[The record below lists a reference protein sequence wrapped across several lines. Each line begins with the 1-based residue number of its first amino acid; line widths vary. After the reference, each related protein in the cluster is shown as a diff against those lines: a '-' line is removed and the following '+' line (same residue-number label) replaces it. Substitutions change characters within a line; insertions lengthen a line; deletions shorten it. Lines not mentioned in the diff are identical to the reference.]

1 MDNTYFLSQSSS
13 LTLVIIISLIFA
25 VLGIY
30 HSKKFHGISNYL
42 TANRNIELFSL
53 TTSLV
58 ASALGAWILF
68 GPVAA
73 ATWGGIGAVIGY
85 ALGTAFP
92 MIFLI
97 YFGKKIRLEFP
108 KGSSLIEFMRKKF
121 GKSLFKLILLMTI
134 FYMFIF
140 LCAEVT
146 AVAVLI
152 NYLSGT
158 DLWITALIVL
168 LATLTYTLYGGL
180 RASIFT
186 DNIQMIVIGFLL
198 LILILIIGSSTGDNF
213 SFALIKEKNP
223 QLLSSSYIPSYTAG
237 LTFFI
242 AVAATNLFHQ
252 GNWQRVYA
260 AKDYY
265 TLKSALIISFFIIV
279 PIVFLMGFV
288 GMVSFSIDPSAR
300 ADLGFFTLLLKEQT
314 EMLSLIIVILGLAL
328 TISTVDTLVNAI
340 SSLFVVD
347 GKATFNLDKKTD
359 YLKISK
365 YFIIFLSLIAF
376 GVASKGFDILY
387 LFLLADLFC
396 CAFVFTGSF
405 EDGTVFDTN
414 VGKDKPLVFQIGMK
428 EVIPGFE
435 QGIVGANKGS
445 KRKIKIPSMLA
456 YGEKGAGE
464 LIPPNSNLIFEFK
477 ILDVLS
483 PNYEKIDSE
492 KLENLINENAVALDI
507 RLDNQW
513 KKTGVIKGS
522 FQETA
527 FDING
532 KFNVYLMDKVRALA
546 GAESQ
551 GIELIFISHDG
562 KTAEILGNAFAE
574 DLGFTNVYVLDGG
587 IQSWIKSNKPLVS
600 YN

>member
-1 MDNTYFLSQSSS
+1 MDKTFFLNQSTS
-13 LTLVIIISLIFA
+13 LTLLILISFIFA
-25 VLGIY
+25 VLGLY
-30 HSKKFHGISNYL
+30 HSKKFPGINNYL
-42 TANRNIELFSL
+42 TANRNIKLFSL

-97 YFGKKIRLEFP
+97 YLGKKIRSDFP
-108 KGSSLIEFMRKKF
+108 KGSSLIEYMRKKF
-121 GKSLFKLILLMTI
+121 GKSLFKLVLLMTI

-146 AVAVLI
+146 AIAVLI

-158 DLWITALIVL
+158 ELWITALIVL
-168 LATLTYTLYGGL
+168 ISTLTYTLYGGL

-186 DNIQMIVIGFLL
+186 DNIQMIVIGVLL
-198 LILILIIGSSTGDNF
+198 LILISIISSSTESNF
-213 SFALIKEKNP
+213 SFEFIKSKNP
-223 QLLSSSYIPSYTAG
+223 QLLSLSYIPSYTAG

-260 AKDYY
+260 AKNYQ
-265 TLKSALIISFFIIV
+265 TLKTGLIISFFIIV
-279 PIVFLMGFV
+279 PIVFLMGFI
-288 GMVSFSIDPSAR
+288 GMVSFSIDPSVR
-300 ADLGFFTLLLKEQT
+300 PDLGFFSLLLKDQT
-314 EMLSLIIVILGLAL
+314 EILSLLIVILGLAL

-365 YFIIFLSLIAF
+365 YFILILSVIVF

-396 CAFVFTGSF
+396 CAFVFTVFYSF
-405 EDGTVFDTN
+405 Y
-414 VGKDKPLVFQIGMK
+414 
-428 EVIPGFE
+428 
-435 QGIVGANKGS
+435 NK
-445 KRKIKIPSMLA
+445 
-456 YGEKGAGE
+456 
-464 LIPPNSNLIFEFK
+464 
-477 ILDVLS
+477 V
-483 PNYEKIDSE
+483 
-492 KLENLINENAVALDI
+492 NE
-507 RLDNQW
+507 
-513 KKTGVIKGS
+513 
-522 FQETA
+522 
-527 FDING
+527 
-532 KFNVYLMDKVRALA
+532 
-546 GAESQ
+546 
-551 GIELIFISHDG
+551 
-562 KTAEILGNAFAE
+562 KTAYISIIIGLVAGFLMFPFPDFSKSLLVGVFLSKELFSPFIAQSLLFLSFLVATFIPAIILR
-574 DLGFTNVYVLDGG
+574 
-587 IQSWIKSNKPLVS
+587 IKNI
-600 YN
+600 